1 MNYEPRKQVM
11 LRIRRVYFDK
21 IVSGEKTEEL
31 RKDSSRWAWLLGEDP
46 PDVAR
51 FVCGKDTHL
60 RKIERIYRGDVEIAL
75 GRRPSAQGIKDL
87 GLVLPEATDLPGDR
101 EWKTE
106 VIVIELGFVLAIC
119 PSCGDPMWRHFARED
134 GEPDD
139 ALDYFGCDNC
149 EKIQGFFK
157 VSQGGIPAQ

>member
-21 IVSGEKTEEL
+21 IVSGEKDHEL
-31 RKDSSRWAWLLGEDP
+31 RADSKRWAWLLGEDP

-60 RKIERIYRGDVEIAL
+60 RKIESIYRSRVDTIL
-75 GRRPSAQGIKDL
+75 GRALSDQGRKDL
-87 GLVLPEATDLPGDR
+87 GLPGGEGVAIVL
-101 EWKTE
+101 
-106 VIVIELGFVLAIC
+106 ELGFVMGLCPIC
-119 PSCGDPMWRHFARED
+119 GGLMWRKFIDED

-139 ALDYFGCDNC
+139 LVDYFGCDKC
-149 EKIQGFFK
+149 EQIQGFFK
-157 VSQGGIPAQ
+157 VTRGGIPTQ